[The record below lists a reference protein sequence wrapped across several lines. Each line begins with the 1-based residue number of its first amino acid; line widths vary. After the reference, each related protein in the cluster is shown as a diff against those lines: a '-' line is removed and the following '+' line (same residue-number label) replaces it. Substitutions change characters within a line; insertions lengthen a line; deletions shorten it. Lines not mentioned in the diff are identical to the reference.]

1 MPMSSEEVVPFR
13 DARAQRISRV
23 LAEQPPVSLRDQLLK
38 LKRRKWVILGTVLLV
53 TLLTIYLVERMTP
66 LYTATTTVMIQPK
79 QQQTLTDLEAVV
91 SGLPADLEAIQGE
104 MAVIQSRGLAE
115 KVIDRLALDRL
126 PQFNP
131 EVAATIEKPFD
142 PIGAVTG
149 AIGNLMRSIGSLL
162 GPHEGASA
170 VSANP
175 DQTLRTQIV
184 NNFLYGLQALPQGRS
199 RVIQVSYTTTAPDLA
214 AQIANTVA
222 ELYILEQLEAKFDA
236 TERATRWL
244 NERLAELR
252 ARTEA
257 SERAVEQYRAQ
268 AGLLQGETTTLA
280 TQELSR
286 LNAELI
292 LARSAASE
300 AEARLRAAEG
310 ARGAT
315 NANSLP
321 MTVLQNP
328 LIQNLQ
334 SQQIQLTRELADLSE
349 TFGERHPQII
359 NKKAELAE
367 LGSRL
372 REEVGKIV
380 SGLRNEVTIA
390 RQREEMLR
398 GELDQLKQAAGGR
411 GGSVVELRSLEE
423 DAAANRLLL
432 NTLLTRTNETALQR
446 DLLEADARI
455 ISPASVPQAPSAP
468 NKTTLIALALLLS
481 TGLGVVLALAVEHMD
496 QGFRSTEQV
505 GHVTGL
511 PSLGMV
517 PVIPRRQRRGI
528 PPQDYFLRKPRSAMG
543 EAMSSAV
550 ASLFLTGG
558 DRRPRIVMVTSALP
572 NEGKSTVSVN
582 MARAVGHSGMRTL
595 LIDAD
600 LRRPSLDKLLGTKL
614 QPGLVEYLQDKATFE
629 EIVQRDPK
637 SNVDFIGA
645 GGHVANPLHF
655 LAADKTRA
663 FIQGLSKYYDFV
675 VIDSSPVMV
684 VSDPRLLSRYV
695 DETVFV
701 VRWARTRREH
711 ALHAMKQIIEA
722 GGSIGGTLL
731 TMVNTR
737 RHADYS
743 FADSG
748 QYHLG
753 PRYYEN

>member
-1 MPMSSEEVVPFR
+1 MSSEEVIPFR
-13 DARAQRISRV
+13 DARAQRISRI
-23 LAEQPPVSLRDQLLK
+23 LAEQPPATLRDQFLK
-38 LKRRKWVILGTVLLV
+38 LKRRKWVILGTIVAL
-53 TLLTIYLVERMTP
+53 TLLTIYLVERMVP
-66 LYTATTTVMIQPK
+66 LYTATTTVMIQPRE
-79 QQQTLTDLEAVV
+79 QQTLTAMEAVV
-91 SGLPADLEAIQGE
+91 TGLPADLEAIQGE
-104 MAVIQSRGLAE
+104 MAIIQSRGLAE
-115 KVIDRLALDRL
+115 KVIDRLDLDRM
-126 PQFNP
+126 PFFNP
-131 EVAATIEKPFD
+131 ELAAAQDQPFD
-142 PIGAVTG
+142 LIGAVT
-149 AIGNLMRSIGSLL
+149 
-162 GPHEGASA
+162 SA
-170 VSANP
+170 VGGAVRWVTSLVTGGPEGPAGDP
-175 DQTLRTQIV
+175 DQRLRTQIV
-184 NNFLYGLQALPQGRS
+184 NNFLYGLQTQPQGRS
-199 RVIQVSYTTTAPDLA
+199 RVILITYTADDPRLA
-214 AQIANTVA
+214 ALIANTVA
-222 ELYILEQLEAKFDA
+222 ELYILEQLEAKFEA

-257 SERAVEQYRAQ
+257 SERAVEVYRAR
-268 AGLLQGETTTLA
+268 AGLLQGEENTTLA

-286 LNAELI
+286 INAELI

-310 ARGAT
+310 AQGTT
-315 NANSLP
+315 NVNSLP
-321 MTVLQNP
+321 MAVLESP
-328 LIQNLQ
+328 LIQTLQ
-334 SQQIQLTRELADLSE
+334 NQQITLTRELADLSE
-349 TFGERHPQII
+349 TFGERHPAII

-367 LGSRL
+367 LGTRI
-372 REEVGKIV
+372 RQEVDKIV
-380 SGLRNEVTIA
+380 GGLRNELSIA
-390 RQREEMLR
+390 RQREASLR
-398 GELDQLKQAAGGR
+398 TELDKLKTDAGDR
-411 GGSVVELRSLEE
+411 GQSLVELRSLEE

-432 NTLLTRTNETALQR
+432 NTLLSRTNETTLQR

-455 ISPASVPQAPSAP
+455 ISPAPVPQTPSEP
-468 NKTTLIALALLLS
+468 NKTMLVALALVFS
-481 TGLGVVLALAVEHMD
+481 AGLGILLALALEQMD

-505 GHVTGL
+505 GQVTGL

-517 PVIPRRQRRGI
+517 PAIGRRQRKGI
-528 PPQDYFLRKPRSAMG
+528 QPQDFFLRKPRSAFG
-543 EAMSSAV
+543 EAISSAV
-550 ASLFLTGG
+550 ASLFLTSG
-558 DRRPRIVMVTSALP
+558 DKRPRTIMVTSALP
-572 NEGKSTVSVN
+572 NEGKSTVSIN
-582 MARAVGHSGMRTL
+582 LARAVGHTGMRTL

-600 LRRPSLDKLLGTKL
+600 LRRPSLDKQIGAQL
-614 QPGLVEYLQDKATFE
+614 QPGLVEYLQEKATFE

-637 SNVDFIGA
+637 SNVDFIAA

-737 RHADYS
+737 RHADYN

>member
-1 MPMSSEEVVPFR
+1 MSSEEVIPFR
-13 DARAQRISRV
+13 DARAQRISRI

-38 LKRRKWVILGTVLLV
+38 LKRRKWVIIGTIVVV
-53 TLLTIYLVERMTP
+53 TLLTLYLVGRMTP
-66 LYTATTTVMIQPK
+66 LFTATTTVMIQPR
-79 QQQTLTDLEAVV
+79 QQQTLTAVEAVV

-104 MAVIQSRGLAE
+104 MAIIQSRGLAQ
-115 KVIDRLALDRL
+115 KVIDRLELHRL
-126 PQFNP
+126 PDFNP
-131 EVAATIEKPFD
+131 EIAAMQDQPFD
-142 PIGAVTG
+142 PIGALADAVGGAVHWVKSLFASGSTG
-149 AIGNLMRSIGSLL
+149 PVGDS
-162 GPHEGASA
+162 
-170 VSANP
+170 
-175 DQTLRTQIV
+175 DQSLRTQIV
-184 NNFLYGLQALPQGRS
+184 NNFLYGLQTQPQGRS
-199 RVIQVSYTTTAPDLA
+199 RVIQISYTAADPELA
-214 AQIANTVA
+214 ARIANTLA
-222 ELYILEQLEAKFDA
+222 ELYIVEQLEAKYEA

-244 NERLAELR
+244 NDRLAELR
-252 ARTEA
+252 ARTEV
-257 SERAVEQYRAQ
+257 SERAVEEYRAK
-268 AGLLQGETTTLA
+268 AGLLQGEENTTLA

-286 LNAELI
+286 INAELI
-292 LARSAASE
+292 IARSATSE

-310 ARGAT
+310 ARGST
-315 NANSLP
+315 NAASLP
-321 MTVLQNP
+321 MAVLQSP

-334 SQQIQLTRELADLSE
+334 TQQITLTRELADLSE

-359 NKKAELAE
+359 NKRAELAE
-367 LGSRL
+367 LGTRI
-372 REEVGKIV
+372 REEVNKIV
-380 SGLRNEVTIA
+380 GGLRNEVSIA
-390 RQREEMLR
+390 RQREEALR
-398 GELDQLKQAAGGR
+398 ADLDQLKTAAGGR
-411 GGSVVELRSLEE
+411 GEALVELRSLEE

-432 NTLLTRTNETALQR
+432 NTLLTRTNETTLQR

-455 ISPASVPQAPSAP
+455 ISPAPVPQVPSEP
-468 NKTTLIALALLLS
+468 NKTLLVALALILS
-481 TGLGVVLALAVEHMD
+481 AGLGVVIALMLEHMD

-505 GHVTGL
+505 GQVTGL

-517 PVIPRRQRRGI
+517 PAISRRVRRGI
-528 PPQDYFLRKPRSAMG
+528 SPQDYFLRKPRSAFG

-550 ASLFLTGG
+550 ASLFLTSGE
-558 DRRPRIVMVTSALP
+558 RRPRTVMVTSALP
-572 NEGKSTVSVN
+572 NEGKSTVSIN
-582 MARAVGHSGMRTL
+582 MARAVSHTGMRTL

-600 LRRPSLDKLLGTKL
+600 LRRPSLNKLMGREL

-637 SNVDFIGA
+637 SGVDFIAA

-731 TMVNTR
+731 TMVNTK